1 MTTAKAHLTDGE
13 KMIFAAVWAAEFQK
27 QMAEPRPRDCIGF
40 HNTALDNRTKW
51 EAGNVD
57 RATEIAATA
66 VLYIRESAAR
76 APQVQTDETTAMVKS
91 MLA

>member
-1 MTTAKAHLTDGE
+1 MPRAKTELTSGE

-27 QMAEPRPRDCIGF
+27 QMAEPRPRDCIGY
-40 HNTALDNRTKW
+40 HAEALANRAKW

-76 APQVQTDETTAMVKS
+76 APEVQTDETTAMIKS